1 MTGDGAKVSAAEMEL
16 TPVAIAEKEPLN
28 PGDNLLKPFYLS
40 LILRANKLECLS
52 LYSRFVQA
60 KYFNCGLSLP
70 EWSPLWVGSW
80 PYLQIYV

>member
-40 LILRANKLECLS
+40 LMLRANKLECLS
-52 LYSRFVQA
+52 LSSRFAYQ
-60 KYFNCGLSLP
+60 S
-70 EWSPLWVGSW
+70 ETPLRVGSW
-80 PYLQIYV
+80 PCLQIYV